1 MRKNDILKK
10 LNDLDE
16 IKSVYENLCESYN
29 IDFNI
34 FPNFLLGMSI
44 PEVYILGEYCTS
56 TYAQIMSEYK
66 INLMVE
72 SGQLSKPLGKKLIK
86 ELYNLKKNTIL
97 LDNYERDGITVKQF
111 ASIVGVSVSAVLDAC
126 KKLFGSHIIEESNK
140 LDSRELKSLAL
151 LDEKFDIEEVL
162 ENKKQGSIEILT
174 QNNIPLTLDLNDIF
188 IQSCKNKKLATGRIK
203 TSKKHREYTN
213 QDPNEIAIRAVLS
226 MRYVFWTRRLKDFS
240 SATKTSYFSNYSI
253 LLFLNV
259 CAIHK
264 LHKENPEEFPKEL
277 KDELLLTIDKLT
289 GTIENDVLRKKF
301 INFLRKYGFP
311 IDFDL
316 EDYIKNYGLTEEVKN
331 KELKK

>member
-44 PEVYILGEYCTS
+44 PDVYILGEYCTS

-226 MRYVFWTRRLKDFS
+226 MRYVF
-240 SATKTSYFSNYSI
+240 
-253 LLFLNV
+253 
-259 CAIHK
+259 
-264 LHKENPEEFPKEL
+264 
-277 KDELLLTIDKLT
+277 
-289 GTIENDVLRKKF
+289 
-301 INFLRKYGFP
+301 
-311 IDFDL
+311 
-316 EDYIKNYGLTEEVKN
+316 GLDD
-331 KELKK
+331 